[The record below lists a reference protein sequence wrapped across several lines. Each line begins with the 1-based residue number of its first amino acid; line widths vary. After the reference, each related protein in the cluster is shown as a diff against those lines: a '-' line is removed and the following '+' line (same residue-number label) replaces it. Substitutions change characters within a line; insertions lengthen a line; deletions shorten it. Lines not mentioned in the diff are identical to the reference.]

1 MVLARPRVNNR
12 PHNSKVILEERKNK
26 LLNKT
31 KVRMNQK
38 EVKLN
43 TNEPPGALE
52 NASDSVGFRFDSNWL
67 RGWFELDFLKDN
79 RKVKQN

>member
-12 PHNSKVILEERKNK
+12 PHNSKVILEERKNN

-52 NASDSVGFRFDSNWL
+52 NASDSVSFRFDSNW
-67 RGWFELDFLKDN
+67 
-79 RKVKQN
+79 

>member
-12 PHNSKVILEERKNK
+12 PLNSNVILEERKNN

-31 KVRMNQK
+31 KVRTNQK

-43 TNEPPGALE
+43 TNEPSGALE
-52 NASDSVGFRFDSNWL
+52 NASDSVGFRFDSNW
-67 RGWFELDFLKDN
+67 
-79 RKVKQN
+79 